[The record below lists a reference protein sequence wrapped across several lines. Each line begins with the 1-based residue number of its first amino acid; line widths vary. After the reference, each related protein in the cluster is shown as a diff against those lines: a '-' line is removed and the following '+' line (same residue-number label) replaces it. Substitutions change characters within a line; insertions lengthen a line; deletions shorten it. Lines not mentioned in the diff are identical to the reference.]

1 MAKIGRPPMTEAQVR
16 QRINDYCAR
25 YGVTEVNDAGFPAF
39 PAGRRETEQHRE
51 WITLFK
57 LFARYR
63 ERAGLAPISDPAVP
77 APSGS
82 CDVCQKSLP
91 ASGKPHRRCA
101 DVVELVRD
109 LGPASLDR
117 IRAAAFP
124 PKRKGP
130 ARP

>member
-16 QRINDYCAR
+16 QRISDYCAR
-25 YGVTEVNDAGFPAF
+25 HGVTEVNDAGFPAF

-63 ERAGLAPISDPAVP
+63 ERAGLAPLAVP
-77 APSGS
+77 ATTVTGA
-82 CDVCQKSLP
+82 CDVCLQPLP
-91 ASGKPHRRCA
+91 KSGKPHRRCA
-101 DVVELVRD
+101 DVVEFVRD
-109 LGPASLDR
+109 LGLPVLDR
-117 IRAAAFP
+117 IRGAAFP
-124 PKRKGP
+124 SKPKGP